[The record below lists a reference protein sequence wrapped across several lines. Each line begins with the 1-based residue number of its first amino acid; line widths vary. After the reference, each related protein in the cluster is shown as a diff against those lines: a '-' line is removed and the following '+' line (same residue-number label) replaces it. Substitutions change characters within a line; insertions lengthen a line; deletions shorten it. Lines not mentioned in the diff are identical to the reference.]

1 MLLNCGVGENS
12 QQGVP
17 VNPKGNQPWISIRR
31 TDAEAE
37 TPILW
42 PPDAKS
48 WLVGKDPDAGKD
60 EGKRRG
66 GWQSMRWLD
75 GFTDSM
81 NMNWGKLLEIVR
93 DREDWHTAV
102 HGVTKSWTWLSNC
115 TELKMGMKI
124 TPMFK
129 VLVRIRWINICKVLI
144 QDQCILR
151 SMQILGH
158 CTFMK
163 PSALLFLIFPPAIR
177 LKMEKWNL
185 MYVLICLQISLLFI
199 NSSLMDRDAWH
210 AVVHGIAK
218 SQTQLS
224 DWTELNNNFNQQVC

>member
-1 MLLNCGVGENS
+1 MTLESPLDCKEI
-12 QQGVP
+12 QP
-17 VNPKGNQPWISIRR
+17 VHSKGNQSWVFNGRP
-31 TDAEAE
+31 DVQAE
-37 TPILW
+37 TPVLW
-42 PPDAKS
+42 PPDGKS
-48 WLVGKDPDAGKD
+48 WLIWKDPDAGKD
-60 EGKRRG
+60 WRQEEKGMTEDEMA
-66 GWQSMRWLD
+66 GWRHWFNGHGLCRLWQL
-75 GFTDSM
+75 
-81 NMNWGKLLEIVR
+81 VV
-93 DREDWHTAV
+93 DREAWCAVV